1 MSENVEKIRTDLNDG
16 TGNYYLEVYIDGEL
30 ESKVLCN
37 PKGQS
42 LEVLSYGEPTL
53 KTTYVYDEQGRE
65 VECKQWNIH
74 DNGYEEF
81 LLQAFTKYDSQGRI
95 IEAMH
100 EDIEEIYE
108 HLFFTYSEVNS
119 KTVQHVFDEEHNPIS
134 PDEISM
140 LNWTLVQDVPE
151 PELTPI
157 LSTVISF
164 KEAAQRIDVSFRRP
178 ESDNLIEINTPSGS
192 CQVSVDDWN
201 DKMLVVTYVFNDGH
215 DIHTLPEYLIKTEEG
230 GLYRIRYICSMEMEE
245 MDKMFSQIKEILQLE
260 DDSKV
265 GYVVWY

>member
-1 MSENVEKIRTDLNDG
+1 MSENIEKIRTDLNDG

-37 PKGQS
+37 PNGQS
-42 LEVLSYGEPTL
+42 PEVLSYGEPTL

-108 HLFFTYSEVNS
+108 HLFFTYSEVNG

-164 KEAAQRIDVSFRRP
+164 KEDAQRIDVSFRQP
-178 ESDNLIEINTPSGS
+178 KSDNLIEINSPSGS

-215 DIHTLPEYLIKTEEG
+215 DINTLPEYLGVST
-230 GLYRIRYICSMEMEE
+230 
-245 MDKMFSQIKEILQLE
+245 
-260 DDSKV
+260 
-265 GYVVWY
+265 

>member
-1 MSENVEKIRTDLNDG
+1 MSENIEKIRTDLNDG

-81 LLQAFTKYDSQGRI
+81 LLQAFTRYDSQGRV
-95 IEAMH
+95 IEALH

-108 HLFFTYSEVNS
+108 HLFFTYSEVNG

-164 KEAAQRIDVSFRRP
+164 KEAAQRIDVSFRQP
-178 ESDNLIEINTPSGS
+178 KSDNLIEINSPSGS

-215 DIHTLPEYLIKTEEG
+215 DINTLPEYLLKTEEG
-230 GLYRIRYICSMEMEE
+230 GLYRLRYICSMEM
-245 MDKMFSQIKEILQLE
+245 DKMFSQMKEILQLE
-260 DDSKV
+260 NDFKV

>member
-81 LLQAFTKYDSQGRI
+81 LLQAFTRYDSQGRV
-95 IEAMH
+95 IEALH

-108 HLFFTYSEVNS
+108 HLFFTYSEVNG

-164 KEAAQRIDVSFRRP
+164 KEAAQRIDVSFRQP
-178 ESDNLIEINTPSGS
+178 KSDNLIEINTPSGL

-215 DIHTLPEYLIKTEEG
+215 DINTLPEYLLKTEEG
-230 GLYRIRYICSMEMEE
+230 GLYRLRYICSMEM
-245 MDKMFSQIKEILQLE
+245 DKMFSQMKEILQLE
-260 DDSKV
+260 NDFKV

>member
-108 HLFFTYSEVNS
+108 HLFFTYSEVNG

-157 LSTVISF
+157 LATVISF
-164 KEAAQRIDVSFRRP
+164 KEAAQRIDVSFRQQK
-178 ESDNLIEINTPSGS
+178 SDNLIEINTPSGS

-201 DKMLVVTYVFNDGH
+201 DKMLVVTYVFNDGL
-215 DIHTLPEYLIKTEEG
+215 DINTFPEYLLETEDG
-230 GLYRIRYICSMEMEE
+230 GLYRLRYICSMEM
-245 MDKMFSQIKEILQLE
+245 DKMFSQMKEILQLE
-260 DDSKV
+260 NDSKV

>member
-108 HLFFTYSEVNS
+108 HLFFTYSEVNG

-164 KEAAQRIDVSFRRP
+164 KEAAQRIDVSFRQP
-178 ESDNLIEINTPSGS
+178 KSDNLIEINSPSGS

-215 DIHTLPEYLIKTEEG
+215 DINTLPEYLLKTEEG
-230 GLYRIRYICSMEMEE
+230 GLYRLRYICSMEM
-245 MDKMFSQIKEILQLE
+245 DKMFSQMKEILQLE
-260 DDSKV
+260 NDFKV

>member
-1 MSENVEKIRTDLNDG
+1 MSENVEKIRTNLNDG

-42 LEVLSYGEPTL
+42 LEVLSYSEPTL

-81 LLQAFTKYDSQGRI
+81 ILQAFTRYDSQGRV
-95 IEAMH
+95 IEALH

-108 HLFFTYSEVNS
+108 HLFFTYSEVNG

-164 KEAAQRIDVSFRRP
+164 KEAAQRIDVSFRQP
-178 ESDNLIEINTPSGS
+178 KSDNLIEINTPSGL

-215 DIHTLPEYLIKTEEG
+215 DINTLPEYLLKTEEG
-230 GLYRIRYICSMEMEE
+230 GLYRLRYICSMEM
-245 MDKMFSQIKEILQLE
+245 DKMFSQMKEILQLE
-260 DDSKV
+260 NDFKV

>member
-1 MSENVEKIRTDLNDG
+1 MSENIEKIRTDLNDG

-108 HLFFTYSEVNS
+108 HLFFTYSEVNG
-119 KTVQHVFDEEHNPIS
+119 KTVQYVFDEEHNPIS

-164 KEAAQRIDVSFRRP
+164 KEAAQRIDVSFRQP
-178 ESDNLIEINTPSGS
+178 KSDNLIEINTPSGL

-215 DIHTLPEYLIKTEEG
+215 DINTLPEYLLETEEG
-230 GLYRIRYICSMEMEE
+230 GLYRLRYICSMEM
-245 MDKMFSQIKEILQLE
+245 DKMFSQMKEILQLE
-260 DDSKV
+260 NDFKV

>member
-1 MSENVEKIRTDLNDG
+1 MSENVEKIRTNLNDG

-108 HLFFTYSEVNS
+108 HLFFTYSEVNG

-140 LNWTLVQDVPE
+140 LNWTLVQDVPN
-151 PELTPI
+151 PELMPI

-192 CQVSVDDWN
+192 CQMSVDDWN
-201 DKMLVVTYVFNDGH
+201 DKVLIVTYIFNDERGQNS
-215 DIHTLPEYLIKTEEG
+215 LPEYLLKTEEG
-230 GLYRIRYICSMEMEE
+230 GLYRLRYICSTEME
-245 MDKMFSQIKEILQLE
+245 KMFSQMKEILQLE

-265 GYVVWY
+265 GYAVWY

>member
-1 MSENVEKIRTDLNDG
+1 MSENIEKIRTDLNDG

-81 LLQAFTKYDSQGRI
+81 LLQAFTRYDSQGRV
-95 IEAMH
+95 IEALH

-108 HLFFTYSEVNS
+108 HLFFTYSEVNG

-164 KEAAQRIDVSFRRP
+164 KEAAQRIDVSFRQP
-178 ESDNLIEINTPSGS
+178 KSDNLIEINTPSGL

-215 DIHTLPEYLIKTEEG
+215 DINTLPEYLLETEEG
-230 GLYRIRYICSMEMEE
+230 GLYRLRYICSMEM
-245 MDKMFSQIKEILQLE
+245 DKMFSQMKEILQLE
-260 DDSKV
+260 NDFKV

>member
-1 MSENVEKIRTDLNDG
+1 MSENIEKIRTDLNDG

-42 LEVLSYGEPTL
+42 LEVLSYSEPTL

-81 LLQAFTKYDSQGRI
+81 ILQAFTRYDSQGRV
-95 IEAMH
+95 IEALH

-108 HLFFTYSEVNS
+108 HLFFTYSEVNG

-164 KEAAQRIDVSFRRP
+164 KEAAQRIDVSFRQP
-178 ESDNLIEINTPSGS
+178 KSDNLIEINTPSGL

-215 DIHTLPEYLIKTEEG
+215 DINTLPEYLLKTEEG
-230 GLYRIRYICSMEMEE
+230 GLYRLRYICSMEM
-245 MDKMFSQIKEILQLE
+245 DKMFSQMKEILQLE
-260 DDSKV
+260 NDFKV

>member
-108 HLFFTYSEVNS
+108 HLFFTYSEVNG

-164 KEAAQRIDVSFRRP
+164 KEAAQRIDVSFRQP
-178 ESDNLIEINTPSGS
+178 KSDNLIEINSPSGS

-215 DIHTLPEYLIKTEEG
+215 DINTLPEYLLKTEEG
-230 GLYRIRYICSMEMEE
+230 GLYRLRYICSMEM
-245 MDKMFSQIKEILQLE
+245 DKMFSQMKEILQLE
-260 DDSKV
+260 NDSKV

>member
-65 VECKQWNIH
+65 VECKQWNIY

-108 HLFFTYSEVNS
+108 HLFFTYSEVNG

-230 GLYRIRYICSMEMEE
+230 GLYRIRYICSMEM
-245 MDKMFSQIKEILQLE
+245 DKMFSQIKEILQLE

>member
-108 HLFFTYSEVNS
+108 HLFFTYSEVNG

-140 LNWTLVQDVPE
+140 LNWTIVQDVPE

-164 KEAAQRIDVSFRRP
+164 KEAAQRIDVSFRQP
-178 ESDNLIEINTPSGS
+178 KSDNLIEINTPSGS

-215 DIHTLPEYLIKTEEG
+215 DINTLPEYLLKTEEG
-230 GLYRIRYICSMEMEE
+230 GLYRLRYICSMEM
-245 MDKMFSQIKEILQLE
+245 DKMFSQMKEILQLE
-260 DDSKV
+260 NDSKV